1 MVTSE
6 ELPGKNTLCQPA
18 ARQAHKQDHLAIIS
32 SQAQIYAAKQT
43 FIRKNGRRGK
53 NRTGGG
59 RFGRE
64 ERVGMVGVGGRRV
77 GYWSQGGVSMSQWGE
92 IVENIRNFHRGI
104 PCN

>member
-1 MVTSE
+1 MVTRE
-6 ELPGKNTLCQPA
+6 ELPAKNTLCQPA

-32 SQAQIYAAKQT
+32 SQAQICAAKQM
-43 FIRKNGRRGK
+43 FIRKNGRGGK

-59 RFGRE
+59 RLGRE
-64 ERVGMVGVGGRRV
+64 GRVGMVSVGGRRV
-77 GYWSQGGVSMSQWGE
+77 GYWSQGGVSMSQWRE